1 MHNLTLK
8 TNEMA
13 ESKSK
18 IQDLR
23 MEPATNGVI
32 ISYTEK
38 KEKAHN
44 KNTFDN
50 CSYDY
55 KKEVY
60 DFDTD
65 EKESGEKKDI
75 DGAFERFKELWK
87 QAHMTSM

>member
-1 MHNLTLK
+1 MYNETLK
-8 TNEMA
+8 PIKMA
-13 ESKSK
+13 ESTSK

-32 ISYTEK
+32 ISYCVK
-38 KEKAHN
+38 KEKAT
-44 KNTFDN
+44 KNTYDN

-60 DFDTD
+60 DFDMG
-65 EKESGEKKDI
+65 EKEEGGEKKDI

>member
-1 MHNLTLK
+1 MHNEVLK
-8 TNEMA
+8 FKQMA
-13 ESKSK
+13 ENKGK

-32 ISYTEK
+32 ISYCVK
-38 KEKAHN
+38 KEKTGG
-44 KNTFDN
+44 KGTYDN

-65 EKESGEKKDI
+65 EKDL
-75 DGAFERFKELWK
+75 DGAFDRFKELWK
-87 QAHMTSM
+87 EANMTSM

>member
-1 MHNLTLK
+1 MY
-8 TNEMA
+8 NEPITSKPMA
-13 ESKSK
+13 ESTGK

-32 ISYTEK
+32 ISYCVK
-38 KEKAHN
+38 KEKTG
-44 KNTFDN
+44 KNTYDN

-87 QAHMTSM
+87 QAHNTSM